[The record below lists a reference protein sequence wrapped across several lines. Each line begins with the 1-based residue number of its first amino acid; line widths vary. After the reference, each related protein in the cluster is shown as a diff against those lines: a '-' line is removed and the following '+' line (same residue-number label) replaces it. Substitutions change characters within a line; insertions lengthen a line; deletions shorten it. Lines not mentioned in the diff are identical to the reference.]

1 MRRPAETRTAF
12 FFLLP
17 AFAVIFLFH
26 VIPAFYAWYISF
38 FKFDNLSP
46 MIFTGFSNYARLLK
60 DAMFWKSLFNTFY
73 FAAGTIPLSIIISV
87 FIAVLLNQKIR
98 GLSFFRTAYFLPVI
112 TSMNAV
118 AMVWLWIFQP
128 DIGVLNYILGFF
140 GVSRINWLMDP
151 VWAMPAVIM
160 VSVWKNIGYNIIIFL
175 VGLQSI
181 PSEYYEAAQLDG
193 AGDMQTFGHV
203 TWPLLMPTVFFVT
216 LISLIN
222 SFHTFTQ
229 IYMLTPDGGPLKS
242 TSVIVFYLYENA
254 FKNFEMGY
262 ASAISFVVFLIT
274 FVLTVLQNKFW
285 GSKIHYGN

>member
-1 MRRPAETRTAF
+1 MRRPAETRIAV

-38 FKFDNLSP
+38 FRFDNLSP

-60 DAMFWKSLFNTFY
+60 DGMFWKSLFNTFY

-128 DIGVLNYILGFF
+128 DIGLLNYILGFF

-175 VGLQSI
+175 VGLQTI
-181 PSEYYEAAQLDG
+181 PGEYYEAAQLDG
-193 AGDMQTFGHV
+193 AGDMQTFKNV

-254 FKNFEMGY
+254 FKNFDMGY

-274 FVLTVLQNKFW
+274 FVLTVLQNRFW

>member
-1 MRRPAETRTAF
+1 MRRPAETRTAV

-17 AFAVIFLFH
+17 AFAVISLFH

-46 MIFTGFSNYARLLK
+46 MIFTGFANYSRLLK
-60 DAMFWKSLFNTFY
+60 DGMFWKSLFNTFY

-128 DIGVLNYILGFF
+128 DIGLLNYLLGFF

-181 PSEYYEAAQLDG
+181 PGEYYEAAQLDG
-193 AGDMQTFGHV
+193 AGEAQTFRNV

-254 FKNFEMGY
+254 FKNFDMGY

-274 FVLTVLQNKFW
+274 FVLTVLQNRFW

>member
-1 MRRPAETRTAF
+1 MRRPAETRTAV

-46 MIFTGFSNYARLLK
+46 MIFTGLSNYARLLK
-60 DAMFWKSLFNTFY
+60 DEMFWKSLFNTFY

-128 DIGVLNYILGFF
+128 DIGLLNYILGFF

-175 VGLQSI
+175 VGLQTI
-181 PSEYYEAAQLDG
+181 PGEYYEAAQLDG
-193 AGDMQTFGHV
+193 AGDMQTFKHV

-254 FKNFEMGY
+254 FKNFDMGY

-274 FVLTVLQNKFW
+274 FVLTVLQNRFW

>member
-1 MRRPAETRTAF
+1 MRRPAETRIAV

-38 FKFDNLSP
+38 FRFDNLSP

-60 DAMFWKSLFNTFY
+60 DGMFWKSLFNTFY

-128 DIGVLNYILGFF
+128 DIGLLNYILGFF

-175 VGLQSI
+175 VGLQTI
-181 PSEYYEAAQLDG
+181 PGEYYEAAQLDG
-193 AGDMQTFGHV
+193 AGDMQTFKNV

-254 FKNFEMGY
+254 FKNFDMGY

>member
-1 MRRPAETRTAF
+1 MRRPAETSTAV

-26 VIPAFYAWYISF
+26 VIPAIYAWYISF

-46 MIFTGFSNYARLLK
+46 MIFTGFSNYARLLR
-60 DAMFWKSLFNTFY
+60 DEMFWKALFNTFY
-73 FAAGTIPLSIIISV
+73 FALGTIPLSILISV

-128 DIGVLNYILGFF
+128 DIGLLNYLLGFF

-160 VSVWKNIGYNIIIFL
+160 VSIWKNIGYNIIIFL

-181 PSEYYEAAQLDG
+181 PGEYYEAAQLDG
-193 AGDMQTFGHV
+193 AGEVQTFRNV
-203 TWPLLMPTVFFVT
+203 TWPLLMPTIFFVT

-254 FKNFEMGY
+254 FKNFDMGY

-274 FVLTVLQNKFW
+274 FILTVLQNKFW
-285 GSKIHYGN
+285 GRNIHYGN